1 VSARELP
8 SKLSP
13 AGTAENAPGHGP
25 ELPAPS
31 HELSILETEYPGL
44 HPGAFSA
51 VPTGLLGGTCQPRT
65 HVLGYSQPSLRD
77 SGWQSAI
84 GRCRGGRRGGT
95 CQPRTHV
102 LGYSQPSLRDSG
114 WQSAIGRCRGG
125 RRGGTRQPRTH
136 VLGYFQ
142 PSLRGSDWQ
151 SAIGRCPCVR
161 RRLSGPWYRP
171 TPDQ

>member
-77 SGWQSAI
+77 SGW
-84 GRCRGGRRGGT
+84 
-95 CQPRTHV
+95 P
-102 LGYSQPSLRDSG
+102 
-114 WQSAIGRCRGG
+114 
-125 RRGGTRQPRTH
+125 
-136 VLGYFQ
+136 
-142 PSLRGSDWQ
+142 
-151 SAIGRCPCVR
+151 VR
-161 RRLSGPWYRP
+161 YRP
-171 TPDQ
+171 VSWWAEGRHMPTQDSRPGLLSAVPAGLRLAVRYRPVSWWAEGRHTPTQDSRPGLLSAVPTGLGLAVRYWPVPLCAAAVVWPLVSANA